1 MAKKGGKFKTFL
13 LTLMLLALLAIVF
26 VLLGG
31 GAWLKSAGRW
41 MTGVGKE
48 ADVVKQKMEEKASS
62 TGKAVEKAIDTV
74 KPGEK
79 AGEKK

>member
-13 LTLMLLALLAIVF
+13 LTLVLLCLLAVVF
-26 VLLGG
+26 ILLGG
-31 GAWLKSAGRW
+31 GEWLKSAGRW

-48 ADVVKQKMEEKASS
+48 AGVVKQKMEEKAST

-74 KPGEK
+74 KS
-79 AGEKK
+79 GEKK